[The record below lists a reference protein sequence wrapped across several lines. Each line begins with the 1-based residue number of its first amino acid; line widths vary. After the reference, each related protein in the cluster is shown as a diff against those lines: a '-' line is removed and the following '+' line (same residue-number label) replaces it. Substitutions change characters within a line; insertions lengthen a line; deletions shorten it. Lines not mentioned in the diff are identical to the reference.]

1 MNDLFESKRWTQSIF
16 IIGLFFHDF
25 STNPFTWVLKNRFF
39 WKKNVK
45 KSQKRAVMEN
55 YIYFWC
61 YYYIYFWFVSVSNW
75 IVGILEGETSII
87 HTTRFTKRVEKG
99 DAIHCWFWWSLQLDF
114 FYELFINQVV
124 VNFFYIFWKKPS
136 KNLKRL
142 LKYVKME
149 KIVKKVCTRAWRI
162 MKNNNHISGVDVD
175 VLHFLSWCHESF
187 LKNWTR
193 KMECDLPSFCWYSQP
208 NIHIWH

>member
-1 MNDLFESKRWTQSIF
+1 
-16 IIGLFFHDF
+16 
-25 STNPFTWVLKNRFF
+25 
-39 WKKNVK
+39 
-45 KSQKRAVMEN
+45 MEN

-124 VNFFYIFWKKPS
+124 VNFFYIF
-136 KNLKRL
+136 
-142 LKYVKME
+142 
-149 KIVKKVCTRAWRI
+149 
-162 MKNNNHISGVDVD
+162 
-175 VLHFLSWCHESF
+175 
-187 LKNWTR
+187 
-193 KMECDLPSFCWYSQP
+193 
-208 NIHIWH
+208 